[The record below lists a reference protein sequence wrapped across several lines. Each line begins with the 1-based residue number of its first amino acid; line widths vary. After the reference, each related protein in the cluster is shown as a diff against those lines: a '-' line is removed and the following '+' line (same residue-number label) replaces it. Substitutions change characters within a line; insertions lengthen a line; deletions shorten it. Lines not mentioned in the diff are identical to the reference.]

1 MASPRVKTNWLGGR
15 VSDDFKE
22 EVEAYLDAVNEQTAA
37 EMTQGDLIR
46 VAVAEYIKNHPA
58 KEG

>member
-1 MASPRVKTNWLGGR
+1 MGNPRVKTNWLGGR

-22 EVEAYLDAVNEQTAA
+22 EIEAYLDAVNDNATT

-46 VAVAEYIKNHPA
+46 VAVAEYIKLHPI
-58 KEG
+58 KED

>member
-1 MASPRVKTNWLGGR
+1 MSNPKVKTNWLGGR

-22 EVEAYLDAVNEQTAA
+22 EVEAYLDAANSAA
-37 EMTQGDLIR
+37 TTDMTQGDLIR
-46 VAVAEYIKNHPA
+46 VAVAEYIKNHPI